1 MQMCEARMAPPYYAP
16 CTGYKLTAE
25 WAMKTYD
32 RQVRALLA
40 SSGCQCLH
48 GCGILGLG
56 RVCVFPLMRVGL

>member
-32 RQVRALLA
+32 RQV
-40 SSGCQCLH
+40 
-48 GCGILGLG
+48 
-56 RVCVFPLMRVGL
+56 